1 MDHVSFFINLKIF
14 VMKKTIA
21 IIAISAF
28 FLLSCNNSTNEALP
42 EKAPE
47 VTPAI
52 AVLDSTASAELERSI
67 QAFAKGDVNGFTANM
82 DDNIR
87 FYYPGAGDSLMGR
100 NAVNT
105 YYTDRWKLIDSIRIV
120 NPVYLSVNVNR
131 GPVTPGKWLMAWYS
145 FRINYKSGNGVFL
158 PIHTVAHTNAAGKT
172 DILYM
177 YYDMHKVMMA
187 QRK

>member
-1 MDHVSFFINLKIF
+1 
-14 VMKKTIA
+14 MKKTIA
-21 IIAISAF
+21 IIALPAVF
-28 FLLSCNNSTNEALP
+28 FFACNTKTNDAVQ
-42 EKAPE
+42 EKTIEP
-47 VTPAI
+47 TPAI
-52 AVLDSTASAELERSI
+52 TVLDSTAGADLEKSI
-67 QAFAKGDVNGFTANM
+67 QAFANGDVNGFTANM

-87 FYYPGAGDSLMGR
+87 FFYPGPGDSLMGR

-145 FRINYKSGNGVFL
+145 FRINYKSGNGVIL
-158 PIHTVAHTNAAGKT
+158 PIHTVAHTNTAGKT
-172 DILYM
+172 DILFM